1 MKSILVLEQEHENI
15 SKIIDLMKNKSIE
28 FINNKDINVEFVELL
43 IFILKEYAD
52 KFHHRKEEEILF
64 NKMQEDLGRIGEVM
78 ILNGMLVEHEIARGI
93 IFDLNQSINDYK
105 NEKSDENFVEVIGNL
120 MGYKRHLQK
129 HIEKE
134 NTVVYPYGKNNL
146 SEERLEEVEEETIK
160 FLEENKELHDDLMLK
175 IEELFNL

>member
-1 MKSILVLEQEHENI
+1 MDSILVLEQEHENI
-15 SKIIDLMKNKSIE
+15 SEIIELMKNKSIE
-28 FINNKDINVEFVELL
+28 FINKKSINVEFVELL

-64 NKMQEDLGRIGEVM
+64 NKMQKDLGRIGEVM

-93 IFDLNQSINDYK
+93 IFDLSQNINDYK

-120 MGYKRHLQK
+120 MGYRRHLQK

-146 SEERLEEVEEETIK
+146 SEERLKEVEEETIK
-160 FLEENKELHDDLMLK
+160 FLDENRELHDDLMTK
-175 IEELFNL
+175 IEELFNM